1 MTYYKKILIICP
13 GGTIAAAGPE
23 ALHQLA
29 AKLNQLQQPAV
40 MVYHPFNKAFSVP
53 VQYEKYQVPVELF
66 QDEADTLIVYPE
78 IFTALALKPRH
89 AKTAIWWMSV
99 NNFTCIRYANPLRDK
114 IRYWKNIL
122 KGRIPWQG
130 INALKKL
137 SHFAQSHYAT
147 EFLDQHGIN
156 SFSLSD
162 PIPVY
167 TDSEYLDAL
176 TSRLEKTYR
185 ENIIC
190 YNPSKGAKITEKLI
204 AAYPQW
210 SFKPLRGLNREQ
222 LADAFLSAKIY
233 IDFGH
238 HPGKDRLPREAA
250 IHGCCIITGV
260 YGSAANPIDIPIPEQ
275 CKLDDRKEN
284 FLTSFGMIVT
294 EIFDNFDLCS
304 QELKMYRNIISQ
316 EPANFESQIIKAFRL
331 GSQRP

>member
-1 MTYYKKILIICP
+1 MNYYKKILIICP
-13 GGTIAAAGPE
+13 GGATGAAGPE

-29 AKLNQLQQPAV
+29 ADLNRLQQPAV
-40 MVYHPFNKAFSVP
+40 MVYHPFNKTFAVP
-53 VQYEKYQVPVELF
+53 TPYVKYQVPVENF
-66 QDEADTLIVYPE
+66 QDQEGTLIVYPE
-78 IFTALALKPRH
+78 IFTALALKPKH

-147 EFLDQHGIN
+147 EFLAQHGIN
-156 SFSLSD
+156 SCSLAD

-167 TDSEYLDAL
+167 TDTEYLDAL
-176 TSRLEKTYR
+176 TLRLEKTYR

-190 YNPSKGAKITEKLI
+190 YNPSKGVKITDRLI
-204 AAYPQW
+204 EAYPQW
-210 SFKPLRGLNREQ
+210 SFKPLQGLNREQ
-222 LADAFLSAKIY
+222 LADAFLKAKIY

-250 IHGCCIITGV
+250 IHGCCVITGV
-260 YGSAANPIDIPIPEQ
+260 YGSAANSIDIPILDRY
-275 CKLDDRKEN
+275 KLDDLNEN
-284 FLTSFGMIVT
+284 FLPSFGKIAA

-316 EPANFESQIIKAFRL
+316 EPANFQRQIIKAFKL
-331 GSQRP
+331 DSEQP